1 MVPIES
7 WIMTRPPPTI
17 RADYRYFQTITTRW
31 QDNDVFGHV
40 NNVVYHSWIDTAVN
54 NFLIDNAILELGS
67 SPVIGVVAET
77 SLRYLREIAY
87 PDPITVGVRV
97 EKLGTSSVRYL
108 SAVFRAEEEA
118 ASAEGFF
125 VHVYVERATMRPTP
139 IPQAQRA
146 AFQSIM

>member
-1 MVPIES
+1 MS
-7 WIMTRPPPTI
+7 RPKPTT

-31 QDNDVFGHV
+31 QDNDAFGHV
-40 NNVVYHSWIDTAVN
+40 NNVVYYSWIDTAVN
-54 NFLIDNAILELGS
+54 MFLIEQGILELGS
-67 SPVIGVVAET
+67 SESIGVVAET

-97 EKLGTSSVRYL
+97 ERLGTSSVRYV
-108 SAVFRAEEEA
+108 SAVFRADEEE

-125 VHVYVERATMRPTP
+125 VHVYVSSASRRPTP
-139 IPQAQRA
+139 IPEAQRV

>member
-1 MVPIES
+1 
-7 WIMTRPPPTI
+7 MTRRPPST

-40 NNVVYHSWIDTAVN
+40 NNVVYYSWIDTAVN
-54 NFLIDNAILELGS
+54 NFLIANGILELGS
-67 SPVIGVVAET
+67 SPIVGVVAET

-97 EKLGTSSVRYL
+97 EKLGTSSVRYA
-108 SAVFRAEEEA
+108 SAVFRADDEV

-125 VHVYVERATMRPTP
+125 VHVYVERAAMRPTP
-139 IPQAQRA
+139 IPPAQRV